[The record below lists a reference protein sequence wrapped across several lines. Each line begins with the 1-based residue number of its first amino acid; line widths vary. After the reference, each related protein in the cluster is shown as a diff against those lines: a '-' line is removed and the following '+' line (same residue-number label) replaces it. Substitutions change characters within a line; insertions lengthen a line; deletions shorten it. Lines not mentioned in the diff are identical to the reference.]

1 MSCHGLVHIYR
12 LEGNDV
18 VALSGVDLDV
28 AGGEVVGL
36 LGPSGSGKST
46 LLNLFAGLL
55 RPSAGRLTVGAHE
68 IARMDER
75 GLARM
80 RAGDVGVVLQG
91 AMRNLLPYAN
101 PVDNVRFAQ
110 RGARRLARGSDDL
123 DAGLLPEP
131 MEVLDLVGLADA
143 ARTPLAG
150 LSPGQRQRLAVGVGL
165 AARPG
170 LLLLDEPT
178 SQLDHEGRDEVLA
191 AVSDIN
197 RDLGTTVVA
206 VTHDPDVAERLPR
219 TVTIRDGRVG
229 AEGRRGE
236 DFAVVARDGSLT
248 LPPDVL
254 ERVPPG
260 SLLRVTIV
268 DEDAVRLDK
277 HRHRTRREPVMT
289 EILARDL
296 HVDYDGHEVLAGV
309 DLHAVPGRMVAVT
322 GPSGAGKTTLLWA
335 LAGLV
340 RPGRGQVEVDGVV
353 PGNRDE
359 TSAAGVVLIPQDNAL
374 ASVLTAAE
382 NVIVPLLAAGVDAE
396 RGDPAGR
403 RGAGV
408 GGAGRRRQ
416 PAHRGALRR
425 PAAAGRRGP
434 RPGPAGHRGARGRA
448 DQRAGR
454 RQPGPRRAA
463 AARRGRPGR
472 GRRAGHPRPGRRRGV
487 RRRAAPG
494 RRRGHLGPPARHRPV
509 GGRS

>member
-1 MSCHGLVHIYR
+1 MSGIPVSAHGLVHIYR

-28 AGGEVVGL
+28 AAGEVVGL

-55 RPSAGRLTVGAHE
+55 RPSAGRLTVGSHE

-91 AMRNLLPYAN
+91 AMRNLLPYAT
-101 PVDNVRFAQ
+101 PIDNVRFAQ
-110 RGARRLARGSDDL
+110 RGARKLGRGGDDEM

-131 MEVLDLVGLADA
+131 GEVLGLVGLGEHAHTSLTA
-143 ARTPLAG
+143 

-206 VTHDPDVAERLPR
+206 VTHDPDVAQRLPR

-268 DEDAVRLDK
+268 DEDAVRLD
-277 HRHRTRREPVMT
+277 RTDK
-289 EILARDL
+289 LN
-296 HVDYDGHEVLAGV
+296 
-309 DLHAVPGRMVAVT
+309 
-322 GPSGAGKTTLLWA
+322 
-335 LAGLV
+335 
-340 RPGRGQVEVDGVV
+340 RGE
-353 PGNRDE
+353 E
-359 TSAAGVVLIPQDNAL
+359 
-374 ASVLTAAE
+374 AS
-382 NVIVPLLAAGVDAE
+382 
-396 RGDPAGR
+396 
-403 RGAGV
+403 
-408 GGAGRRRQ
+408 
-416 PAHRGALRR
+416 
-425 PAAAGRRGP
+425 
-434 RPGPAGHRGARGRA
+434 
-448 DQRAGR
+448 
-454 RQPGPRRAA
+454 
-463 AARRGRPGR
+463 
-472 GRRAGHPRPGRRRGV
+472 
-487 RRRAAPG
+487 
-494 RRRGHLGPPARHRPV
+494 
-509 GGRS
+509 

>member
-1 MSCHGLVHIYR
+1 MTVIADRSAPGQSGTGIPVSCHGLVHIYR

-28 AGGEVVGL
+28 AAGEVVGL

-55 RPSAGRLTVGAHE
+55 RPSAGRLTVGRHE

-91 AMRNLLPYAN
+91 AMRNLLPYAS

-110 RGARRLARGSDDL
+110 RGARKVSRGSDGDL
-123 DAGLLPEP
+123 DVGVLPAP
-131 MEVLDLVGLADA
+131 VEVLDMVGLADQADASLA
-143 ARTPLAG
+143 A

-191 AVSDIN
+191 AVMDVN

-206 VTHDPDVAERLPR
+206 VTHDPDVAGRLPR

-229 AEGRRGE
+229 AEGRSGE
-236 DFAVVARDGSLT
+236 EYAVVGRDGSLT

-268 DEDAVRLDK
+268 DEAAVRLD
-277 HRHRTRREPVMT
+277 RTDTADAT
-289 EILARDL
+289 E
-296 HVDYDGHEVLAGV
+296 
-309 DLHAVPGRMVAVT
+309 VPR
-322 GPSGAGKTTLLWA
+322 
-335 LAGLV
+335 
-340 RPGRGQVEVDGVV
+340 
-353 PGNRDE
+353 
-359 TSAAGVVLIPQDNAL
+359 
-374 ASVLTAAE
+374 
-382 NVIVPLLAAGVDAE
+382 
-396 RGDPAGR
+396 
-403 RGAGV
+403 
-408 GGAGRRRQ
+408 
-416 PAHRGALRR
+416 
-425 PAAAGRRGP
+425 
-434 RPGPAGHRGARGRA
+434 
-448 DQRAGR
+448 
-454 RQPGPRRAA
+454 
-463 AARRGRPGR
+463 
-472 GRRAGHPRPGRRRGV
+472 
-487 RRRAAPG
+487 
-494 RRRGHLGPPARHRPV
+494 
-509 GGRS
+509 

>member
-1 MSCHGLVHIYR
+1 MTGIPVACHGLVHIYR

-28 AGGEVVGL
+28 AAGEVVGL

-55 RPSAGRLTVGAHE
+55 RPSAGRLHVGAHE
-68 IARMDER
+68 IARMDEK

-80 RAGDVGVVLQG
+80 RATDVGVVLQG

-110 RGARRLARGSDDL
+110 RGARKVRSSRESDD
-123 DAGLLPEP
+123 DFTTSELPEAH
-131 MEVLDLVGLADA
+131 EVLSLVGLADHA
-143 ARTPLAG
+143 TTHLGA

-165 AARPG
+165 AGNPG

-191 AVSDIN
+191 AVGEIN

-236 DFAVVARDGSLT
+236 EYAVVGRDGSLT

-268 DEDAVRLDK
+268 DEAAVRLD
-277 HRHRTRREPVMT
+277 RTDT
-289 EILARDL
+289 D
-296 HVDYDGHEVLAGV
+296 DGPTGE
-309 DLHAVPGRMVAVT
+309 DVA
-322 GPSGAGKTTLLWA
+322 
-335 LAGLV
+335 
-340 RPGRGQVEVDGVV
+340 
-353 PGNRDE
+353 
-359 TSAAGVVLIPQDNAL
+359 
-374 ASVLTAAE
+374 
-382 NVIVPLLAAGVDAE
+382 
-396 RGDPAGR
+396 
-403 RGAGV
+403 
-408 GGAGRRRQ
+408 
-416 PAHRGALRR
+416 
-425 PAAAGRRGP
+425 
-434 RPGPAGHRGARGRA
+434 
-448 DQRAGR
+448 
-454 RQPGPRRAA
+454 
-463 AARRGRPGR
+463 
-472 GRRAGHPRPGRRRGV
+472 
-487 RRRAAPG
+487 
-494 RRRGHLGPPARHRPV
+494 
-509 GGRS
+509 

>member
-1 MSCHGLVHIYR
+1 MTGIPVSCHGLVHIYR

-55 RPSAGRLTVGAHE
+55 RPSAGRLTVGTHE

-80 RAGDVGVVLQG
+80 RAADVGVVLQG
-91 AMRNLLPYAN
+91 AMRNLLPYAS
-101 PVDNVRFAQ
+101 PIDNVRFAQ
-110 RGARRLARGSDDL
+110 RGARRLARGTDEDEVGS
-123 DAGLLPEP
+123 GLLLEP
-131 MEVLDLVGLADA
+131 QAVLDLVGLADHAHTALA
-143 ARTPLAG
+143 A
-150 LSPGQRQRLAVGVGL
+150 LSPGQRQRLAVAVGL

-191 AVSDIN
+191 AVTDIN

-206 VTHDPDVAERLPR
+206 VTHDPEVAERLPR

-268 DEDAVRLDK
+268 DEDAVRLD
-277 HRHRTRREPVMT
+277 RT
-289 EILARDL
+289 D
-296 HVDYDGHEVLAGV
+296 
-309 DLHAVPGRMVAVT
+309 
-322 GPSGAGKTTLLWA
+322 
-335 LAGLV
+335 
-340 RPGRGQVEVDGVV
+340 
-353 PGNRDE
+353 
-359 TSAAGVVLIPQDNAL
+359 
-374 ASVLTAAE
+374 
-382 NVIVPLLAAGVDAE
+382 
-396 RGDPAGR
+396 
-403 RGAGV
+403 
-408 GGAGRRRQ
+408 
-416 PAHRGALRR
+416 R
-425 PAAAGRRGP
+425 PAPEEDRT
-434 RPGPAGHRGARGRA
+434 
-448 DQRAGR
+448 
-454 RQPGPRRAA
+454 
-463 AARRGRPGR
+463 
-472 GRRAGHPRPGRRRGV
+472 
-487 RRRAAPG
+487 
-494 RRRGHLGPPARHRPV
+494 
-509 GGRS
+509 

>member
-1 MSCHGLVHIYR
+1 MSGIPVSAHGLVHIYR

-55 RPSAGRLTVGAHE
+55 RPSAGRLTVGSHE

-91 AMRNLLPYAN
+91 AMRNLLPYAS

-110 RGARRLARGSDDL
+110 RGARRLARGGDDAL

-131 MEVLDLVGLADA
+131 LEVLDLVGLADE
-143 ARTPLAG
+143 ARTPLTG

-191 AVSDIN
+191 AVGDIN

-206 VTHDPDVAERLPR
+206 VTHDPEVAERLPR

-268 DEDAVRLDK
+268 DEDAVRLD
-277 HRHRTRREPVMT
+277 RTDT
-289 EILARDL
+289 
-296 HVDYDGHEVLAGV
+296 
-309 DLHAVPGRMVAVT
+309 
-322 GPSGAGKTTLLWA
+322 
-335 LAGLV
+335 
-340 RPGRGQVEVDGVV
+340 RGG
-353 PGNRDE
+353 
-359 TSAAGVVLIPQDNAL
+359 SAA
-374 ASVLTAAE
+374 
-382 NVIVPLLAAGVDAE
+382 
-396 RGDPAGR
+396 
-403 RGAGV
+403 
-408 GGAGRRRQ
+408 
-416 PAHRGALRR
+416 
-425 PAAAGRRGP
+425 
-434 RPGPAGHRGARGRA
+434 
-448 DQRAGR
+448 
-454 RQPGPRRAA
+454 
-463 AARRGRPGR
+463 
-472 GRRAGHPRPGRRRGV
+472 
-487 RRRAAPG
+487 
-494 RRRGHLGPPARHRPV
+494 
-509 GGRS
+509 

>member
-1 MSCHGLVHIYR
+1 MTGIPVSCHGLVHIYR

-28 AGGEVVGL
+28 AAGEVVGL

-55 RPSAGRLTVGAHE
+55 RPSAGRLTVGNHE

-91 AMRNLLPYAN
+91 AMRNLLPYAS
-101 PVDNVRFAQ
+101 PIDNVRFAQ
-110 RGARRLARGSDDL
+110 RGARRLGRSGGDDDGL
-123 DAGLLPEP
+123 DTAILPEP
-131 MEVLDLVGLADA
+131 IEVLELVGLGEHAQTA
-143 ARTPLAG
+143 LPA

-191 AVSDIN
+191 AVTDIN

-206 VTHDPDVAERLPR
+206 VTHDPDVADRLPR

-236 DFAVVARDGSLT
+236 EYAVVGRDGSLT

-268 DEDAVRLDK
+268 EETAVRLD
-277 HRHRTRREPVMT
+277 RTDT
-289 EILARDL
+289 AT
-296 HVDYDGHEVLAGV
+296 DGEV
-309 DLHAVPGRMVAVT
+309 
-322 GPSGAGKTTLLWA
+322 
-335 LAGLV
+335 
-340 RPGRGQVEVDGVV
+340 
-353 PGNRDE
+353 
-359 TSAAGVVLIPQDNAL
+359 
-374 ASVLTAAE
+374 
-382 NVIVPLLAAGVDAE
+382 
-396 RGDPAGR
+396 
-403 RGAGV
+403 
-408 GGAGRRRQ
+408 
-416 PAHRGALRR
+416 
-425 PAAAGRRGP
+425 P
-434 RPGPAGHRGARGRA
+434 R
-448 DQRAGR
+448 
-454 RQPGPRRAA
+454 
-463 AARRGRPGR
+463 
-472 GRRAGHPRPGRRRGV
+472 
-487 RRRAAPG
+487 
-494 RRRGHLGPPARHRPV
+494 
-509 GGRS
+509 